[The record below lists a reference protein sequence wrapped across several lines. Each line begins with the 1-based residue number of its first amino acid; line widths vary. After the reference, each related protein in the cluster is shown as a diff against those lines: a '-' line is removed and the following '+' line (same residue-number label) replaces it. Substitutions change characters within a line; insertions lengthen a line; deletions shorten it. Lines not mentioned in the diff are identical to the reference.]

1 MERKF
6 LIFSCL
12 VLLSSIVYFIYTSYQ
27 LHIENKNQQ
36 EVVAELEVPAVER
49 VYTNNFSH
57 VKPGRSNLGPIEEK
71 WEAFEE
77 VFSDFEELEEMTE
90 TSQLEGVA
98 ETAAVAADEDRT
110 GISPELEAMFLDV
123 NALVKRDNA
132 ILDEM
137 EPHVQQALEISRK
150 IGEIAD
156 RLVEAERDN
165 KIKKKLYAEVEGLYR
180 DDEAILA
187 ILKPYIQQRR
197 QLRADFEQKNSPINT
212 TKFIGYGSK
221 DDRTLKTSICSEFSL
236 RTPTGF
242 RV

>member
-6 LIFSCL
+6 LAFSCL
-12 VLLSSIVYFIYTSYQ
+12 VFLSSIIYFIYTTYQ
-27 LHIENKNQQ
+27 LHIENKNRQ
-36 EVVAELEVPAVER
+36 EVTAELEVPAVER
-49 VYTNNFSH
+49 VYTNNFSPS
-57 VKPGRSNLGPIEEK
+57 VKPGRSNLGPTEEK
-71 WEAFEE
+71 WEPFEE

-90 TSQLEGVA
+90 TSQLEKVA
-98 ETAAVAADEDRT
+98 EIAAVAADEDRT

-137 EPHVQQALEISRK
+137 EPYVQQALEISRK

-156 RLVEAERDN
+156 RLVEAGTDN
-165 KIKKKLYAEVEGLYR
+165 EIKKNLYAEVERLYK

-197 QLRADFEQKNSPINT
+197 QLRADFEQK
-212 TKFIGYGSK
+212 YG
-221 DDRTLKTSICSEFSL
+221 ISEKEFADQYYKIHSAWKQ
-236 RTPTGF
+236 GQ
-242 RV
+242 